1 MPTHHSPTTSNTAST
16 PTQGRPPGSAQ
27 GRPDDWTRQFFA
39 NGYATGRATFS
50 PGYYLDQQHDVI
62 TAPAPQVELPA
73 PTLTVL
79 ERGDGAITGTL
90 VDYSNG
96 LPSIPGRTVT
106 PRPAGFIPPPSTSG
120 TRPPFTVELK
130 FAPADRPRG
139 PRRTDPFTCSP
150 ARMGDSKNR
159 DCRLNGGTG
168 WSEIREESDHD

>member
-1 MPTHHSPTTSNTAST
+1 MQLQGLSSI
-16 PTQGRPPGSAQ
+16 TQTGCLPSRAGLS
-27 GRPDDWTRQFFA
+27 RPD
-39 NGYATGRATFS
+39 
-50 PGYYLDQQHDVI
+50 P
-62 TAPAPQVELPA
+62 PA
-73 PTLTVL
+73 
-79 ERGDGAITGTL
+79 
-90 VDYSNG
+90 S
-96 LPSIPGRTVT
+96 S
-106 PRPAGFIPPPSTSG
+106 PPPSTSG